1 MKKCLFTI
9 GHSNR
14 ALSEFLQKLLDNKI
28 DTLVD
33 IRTLPQSRFCPWFNR
48 NALIQALGDKN
59 VTYLFKGNNLG
70 GRGENIDY
78 EKTVEELISMIIDGK
93 RVCVMCSE
101 GKYTD
106 CHRHSMLEP
115 SFNEKGVLV
124 EHIGYN

>member
-1 MKKCLFTI
+1 MQSTIFTL

-14 ALSEFLQKLLDNKI
+14 AISEFLQKLKDNEI

-33 IRTLPQSRFCPWFNR
+33 IRTFPKSRFCPWFNQ
-48 NALIQALGDKN
+48 NALADALNDVN

-70 GRGENIDY
+70 GKGENIGY
-78 EKTVEELISMIIDGK
+78 EEAIDDLVDMAKQGR

-101 GKYTD
+101 GKYIE

-115 SFNEKGVLV
+115 SFQAKGVLV
-124 EHIGYN
+124 EHIEYN